1 MHRVLRG
8 LLLAAALFTTV
19 TATAGAQGATTVSG
33 SRPTIVLVHG
43 AFAESSSW
51 NPVIQRLLSDGYNSV
66 AVANPLR
73 GVKSDAAYLSSVIS
87 SIPGP
92 LVLVGHSYG
101 GEVISGVSD
110 PSAKVRALVYVSGLA
125 PDVGESAS
133 MILARF
139 PGSTLGPT
147 LAPPVPLVDGG
158 KDLHILSEKFHAQFA
173 ADLSESDAAEMAV
186 TQRPIVAAA
195 FDERAVAATWKTVPS
210 WFIYGSLDKNIPA
223 SAHSF
228 MAKRAR
234 ARETVEV
241 QGSSHVVMVSHSS
254 DVVAM
259 IERAAL
265 AK

>member
-1 MHRVLRG
+1 VLRLIAG
-8 LLLAAALFTTV
+8 VLLAAVLCTTGTV
-19 TATAGAQGATTVSG
+19 RAQTSPAPVQK
-33 SRPTIVLVHG
+33 PTIVLVHG

-51 NPVIQRLLSDGYNSV
+51 QPVIQKLLADGYTLI

-73 GVKSDAAYLSSVIS
+73 GVKSDAAYLSSVIG

-110 PSAKVRALVYVSGLA
+110 PSGKVRALVFVSGLA
-125 PDVGESAS
+125 PDIDESAS

-147 LAPPVPLVDGG
+147 LAPPVALPDGG
-158 KDLHILSEKFHAQFA
+158 KDLYILPVKFHAQFA
-173 ADLSESDAAEMAV
+173 ADLSASDAAEMAV
-186 TQRPIVAAA
+186 TQRPIEAAA
-195 FDERAVAATWKTVPS
+195 FDERAVAAIWKTVPS

-228 MAKRAR
+228 MAKRAG
-234 ARETVEV
+234 AREAVEI
-241 QGSSHVVMVSHSS
+241 QGSSHVVMLSHAS

>member
-1 MHRVLRG
+1 MHRVIG
-8 LLLAAALFTTV
+8 GVLLAAALFTC
-19 TATAGAQGATTVSG
+19 ATMSARTSPAPAQ
-33 SRPTIVLVHG
+33 RPTIVLVHG

-51 NPVIQRLLSDGYNSV
+51 NPVIEKLLGDGYKV
-66 AVANPLR
+66 IAVANPLR
-73 GVKSDAAYLSSVIS
+73 GIKSDAAYLSSVIRS
-87 SIPGP
+87 MPGP

-133 MILARF
+133 TILARF

-147 LAPPVPLVDGG
+147 LAPPVPLPDGG
-158 KDLHILSEKFHAQFA
+158 KDLYILPAKFHAQFA
-173 ADLSESDAAEMAV
+173 ADLSASDAAEMAV
-186 TQRPIVAAA
+186 TQRPIEAAA
-195 FDERAVAATWKTVPS
+195 FDERAVAAEWKTVPS
-210 WFIYGSLDKNIPA
+210 WFIYGSLDKNIPP

-228 MAKRAR
+228 MAKRAH
-234 ARETVEV
+234 ARKTVEIK
-241 QGSSHVVMVSHSS
+241 GSSHVVMLSHSS
-254 DVVAM
+254 DVVAI